1 MYCQFYGF
9 SEKPFD
15 VTPDSNF
22 LYLGAQY
29 RELLASLIY
38 GIRERRGLVALVGE
52 VGMGKTTLLN
62 AVQDRLDQKTK
73 VAFIS
78 NTNLTFEQLLNMV
91 ILELGIAES
100 AGEFSK
106 VDALNRL
113 NDFAMKQLAQGGG
126 AVIIVDEA
134 QNLDARSLENLRLL
148 SNLETRKHKLIQIIL
163 AGQPELDV
171 KLNRPELRQL
181 FQRISLKRYITPL
194 SKKETDDYIQDR
206 LVLAD
211 YRGRSLFSRKAQ
223 EIIWKYSEGV
233 PRKINILCDNAL
245 LIGYAQ
251 GKKTI
256 DKAVMA
262 EAVKDLSWSP
272 FSRTGDSFTPPAD
285 GEEPRRV
292 KSIGF
297 WPWPALTVGLV
308 VVVSLVMWVIFFR
321 GGISAN
327 HQGAKDIAFHK
338 ADQETIM
345 ERAPGSGPRDATIH
359 AQAATAVYSGAMD
372 VPGDKTGTAPSSQD
386 EQIEASPKAPE
397 PSEGNSPSSPE
408 KATEGPSAG
417 KLSPLVSHVTAS
429 KTLSPQPG
437 DLVIQVGAFREI
449 AIAENEVKGLL
460 SRGYNAFVEKKAFKN
475 GEDFYRVRLHGYKDF
490 AEAAA
495 AMAMLREEGYKDCFL
510 ARQK

>member
-1 MYCQFYGF
+1 MYCDFYGF

-15 VTPDSNF
+15 VTPDPNF

-62 AVQDRLDQKTK
+62 AVLDRLDQKTK

-78 NTNLTFEQLLNMV
+78 NTDLTFEQLLSMV
-91 ILELGIAES
+91 VLELGIAES
-100 AGEFSK
+100 GEEISK

-113 NDFAMKQLAQGGG
+113 NDFAMEQLAQGGG
-126 AVIIVDEA
+126 VVIIVDEA

-181 FQRISLKRYITPL
+181 FQRISVKRYITPL
-194 SKKETDDYIQDR
+194 GKEETDDYIQDR

-223 EIIWKYSEGV
+223 EIIWKYSGGV

-245 LIGYAQ
+245 LIGYDQ

-272 FSRTGDSFTPPAD
+272 FSRTGDAPAPPAD
-285 GEEPRRV
+285 GRRTKARQV
-292 KSIGF
+292 RPVLAVAGSDCRPGGCGF
-297 WPWPALTVGLV
+297 PGGVGRV
-308 VVVSLVMWVIFFR
+308 FPGR
-321 GGISAN
+321 
-327 HQGAKDIAFHK
+327 HQRK
-338 ADQETIM
+338 
-345 ERAPGSGPRDATIH
+345 P
-359 AQAATAVYSGAMD
+359 
-372 VPGDKTGTAPSSQD
+372 
-386 EQIEASPKAPE
+386 
-397 PSEGNSPSSPE
+397 
-408 KATEGPSAG
+408 
-417 KLSPLVSHVTAS
+417 
-429 KTLSPQPG
+429 
-437 DLVIQVGAFREI
+437 
-449 AIAENEVKGLL
+449 
-460 SRGYNAFVEKKAFKN
+460 SRGQGHRLPQN
-475 GEDFYRVRLHGYKDF
+475 GPGRDHGKDVRAGSPGRQNLRPGGYDNVF
-490 AEAAA
+490 RNTGHA
-495 AMAMLREEGYKDCFL
+495 G
-510 ARQK
+510 